1 MYSKTIQKL
10 IDLFSKFPTV
20 GPRTAARFVFY
31 LIKTPQEE
39 IEKLIKT
46 IEELKEKMKICSLCF
61 RSFEGEGE
69 LCPICS
75 NPKRDKAVICIVEK
89 EVDLESIEK
98 TKKYHGLY
106 FVLDKKEEEIEQRV
120 EKLIER
126 IKGEPAFAR
135 APTSAEATT
144 GKSAGEVILALNP
157 TIEGKTTSLL
167 IQRKLK
173 NLEIKTTHLGCGLP
187 MGGELEYADEE
198 TLSSALESRR

>member
-46 IEELKEKMKICSLCF
+46 IEELKEKMKICSLCS
-61 RSFEGEGE
+61 RSFEGEKE

-75 NPKRDKAVICIVEK
+75 DPKRDKAVICIVEK

-120 EKLIER
+120 ERLIER